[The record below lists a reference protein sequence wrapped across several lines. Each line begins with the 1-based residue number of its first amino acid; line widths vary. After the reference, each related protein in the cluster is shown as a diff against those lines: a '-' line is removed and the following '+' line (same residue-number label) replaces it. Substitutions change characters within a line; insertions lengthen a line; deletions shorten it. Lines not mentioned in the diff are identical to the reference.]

1 MLIAKIEN
9 DAIQQVA
16 DYRAMFPN
24 TSFPVTGISAE
35 FMAENGLVGVSVWK
49 SHTETQRLVP
59 CDAYL
64 ENGQVFTVRVE
75 DKTDEEIA
83 AETAAKTAKEAAKVR
98 DERNRKLTA
107 SDWTQVADAPVDQAA
122 WAAYRQALRDI
133 PSQEG
138 FPWEVTWAVEP

>member
-35 FMAENGLVGVSVWK
+35 FMAEHGLVGVTVWK
-49 SHTETQRLVP
+49 PHTAAQRLVP
-59 CDAYL
+59 CDPYL
-64 ENGQVFTVRVE
+64 EDGQVFTVRVE
-75 DKTDEEIA
+75 DKAEDELA
-83 AETAAKTAKEAAKVR
+83 AEAAAEAAAKSATVR
-98 DERNRKLTA
+98 AERNRKLSE
-107 SDWTQVADAPVDQAA
+107 SDWTQLADAPVDQAA

-138 FPWEVTWAVEP
+138 FPWSVTWAVEP